1 MKVTI
6 YKILTVTIN
15 NKRFRGQG
23 VHLYLGLSQNY
34 YSDESIKSLYWYF
47 ILFSKKKNTGDNYL

>member
-34 YSDESIKSLYWYF
+34 YSDEGIKSLYWYF
-47 ILFSKKKNTGDNYL
+47 ILFSKKKYW